1 MKLLPIDSLNTPNLL
16 IFKQLR
22 DNLISKDNAFIA
34 DSPKVVNLILETDIE
49 VKSILATQDYY
60 DQFESLLSTK
70 NIPLLYVASK
80 SLMQSIVGHKLH
92 HNVMLHGIRPQAQ
105 QLKELNEQIIM
116 LDNITSSE
124 NVGSIA
130 RSARAL
136 GIRSYLVPK
145 QGPHPFGR
153 RALRV
158 SMGHSAHLNIHLYED
173 IKTTLKQLK
182 ALGYTL
188 YAAEIT
194 KDSIPL
200 SEVQIASKWVLI
212 VGHEGEGIS
221 EEILDL
227 CSQTV
232 HVEMEA
238 NVKSLN
244 VGVAA
249 SIMMY
254 HFKHN
259 SQLKHNQSL

>member
-1 MKLLPIDSLNTPNLL
+1 MNLIPIQDLQLPELL
-16 IFKQLR
+16 IFQQLR
-22 DNLISKDNAFIA
+22 DNIISKENAFIA

-49 VKSILATQDYY
+49 VKSLLATEAYY
-60 DQFESLLSTK
+60 NEFQSLIESK
-70 NIPLLYVASK
+70 NIPYLYVASK
-80 SLMQSIVGHKLH
+80 SLMQTIVGHKLH
-92 HNVMLHGIRPQAQ
+92 HNVMLHGIRPPTKK
-105 QLKELNEQIIM
+105 LHELSNEIIM
-116 LDNITSSE
+116 LDNISSSE

-136 GIRSYLVPK
+136 GVNSYVLPK

-153 RALRV
+153 RSLRV
-158 SMGHSAHLNIHLYED
+158 SMGHSAYLNIHLYD
-173 IKTTLKQLK
+173 NIKETIAQLK
-182 ALGYTL
+182 SLGYAI

-194 KDSIPL
+194 KDSIAL
-200 SEVQIASKWVLI
+200 SEVKIASKWVLI

-221 EEILDL
+221 EEILNL

-232 HVEMEA
+232 HVEMEP

-254 HFKHN
+254 YFKKVHN
-259 SQLKHNQSL
+259 

>member
-1 MKLLPIDSLNTPNLL
+1 MNLISVQNLHTPELL
-16 IFKQLR
+16 IFQQLR
-22 DNLISKDNAFIA
+22 DNITSKENAFIA

-49 VKSILATQDYY
+49 VKSLLATQDYY
-60 DQFESLLSTK
+60 DEFQSLIESK
-70 NIPLLYVASK
+70 NIPCLYVTTK
-80 SLMQSIVGHKLH
+80 SLMQTIVGHKLH
-92 HNVMLHGIRPQAQ
+92 HNVMLHGIRPQT
-105 QLKELNEQIIM
+105 KKLNELDNEIIM

-136 GIRSYLVPK
+136 GVNSYLLPK

-153 RALRV
+153 RSLRV
-158 SMGHSAHLNIHLYED
+158 SMGHSAYLNIHLYDKIQET
-173 IKTTLKQLK
+173 IAQLK
-182 ALGYTL
+182 SLGYTI

-194 KDSIPL
+194 KNSIPL
-200 SEVQIASKWVLI
+200 SEVNIASKWVLI

-221 EEILDL
+221 KEILNL

-232 HVEMEA
+232 HVEMEP

-254 HFKHN
+254 HFKKVHN
-259 SQLKHNQSL
+259 

>member
-1 MKLLPIDSLNTPNLL
+1 MHLIPVHDFHQPELL

-22 DNLISKDNAFIA
+22 DNMLSKENAFVA
-34 DSPKVVNLILETDIE
+34 DSPKVINLILETNLEI
-49 VKSILATQDYY
+49 KSLLATQSYY
-60 DQFESLLSTK
+60 DEFQELIETK
-70 NIPLLYVASK
+70 HIPRLYVASK
-80 SLMQSIVGHKLH
+80 ALMQTIVGHKLH
-92 HNVMLHGIRPQAQ
+92 HNAMLYGIRPPM
-105 QLKELNEQIIM
+105 KELDELGQQIVM

-136 GIRSYLVPK
+136 GVNSYLLPQ

-153 RALRV
+153 RSLRV
-158 SMGHSAHLNIHLYED
+158 SMGHSAHLNLHLYEN
-173 IKTTLKQLK
+173 IQETLQALK
-182 ALGYTL
+182 HLGYSI

-194 KDSIPL
+194 DTSTPL
-200 SEVQIASKWVLI
+200 SEVKVDEKWVLI

-221 EEILDL
+221 KEVLDV
-227 CSQTV
+227 CCHTV

-238 NVKSLN
+238 GVKSLN

-254 HFKHN
+254 YFQNVHN
-259 SQLKHNQSL
+259 